1 VKKLSD
7 PRDPIEITNQ
17 LLKFI
22 DENGKASRWDLTKIL
37 GNTRQVNHWIDGFL
51 LKDKFIDKIT
61 NENVNYYRLTDNGRL
76 LLNLVKKGNV
86 MRSIFR
92 LSGKR
97 LRRYY

>member
-1 VKKLSD
+1 MKKLSD

-37 GNTRQVNHWIDGFL
+37 GNTRQVNHWIDEFL
-51 LKDKFIDKIT
+51 LKDHFIDKIT
-61 NENVNYYRLTDNGRL
+61 KENVNYYRLTDNGRL
-76 LLNLVKKGNV
+76 LLNLVKNGNV

>member
-7 PRDPIEITNQ
+7 PRDPIEITYQ

-37 GNTRQVNHWIDGFL
+37 GNTRQANHWIDGFL
-51 LKDKFIDKIT
+51 LKDKFIDKIA
-61 NENVNYYRLTDNGRL
+61 NENVNYYKLTDYGQL
-76 LLNLVKKGNV
+76 LLNLVKNGNV

-97 LRRYY
+97 LRRY

>member
-1 VKKLSD
+1 LSD
-7 PRDPIEITNQ
+7 PRDPIEITYQ

-37 GNTRQVNHWIDGFL
+37 GNTRQTNHWIDGFL
-51 LKDKFIDKIT
+51 LKDKFINKTT

-76 LLNLVKKGNV
+76 LLNLIKNGNM